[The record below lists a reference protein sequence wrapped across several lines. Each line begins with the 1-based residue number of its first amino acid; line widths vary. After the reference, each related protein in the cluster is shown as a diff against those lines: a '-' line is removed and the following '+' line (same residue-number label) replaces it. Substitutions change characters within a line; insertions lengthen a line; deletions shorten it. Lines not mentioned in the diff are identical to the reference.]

1 MTLKTVSAFAAAA
14 ASSLALAFAAGSALA
29 QDALTHDPAAVKSG
43 DYVLDPDHG
52 KITFSVVHMGYSVYQ
67 GQFTGVQAKLHLDA
81 AHPSASTL
89 DATVPVD
96 GIATGN
102 AHLDAHLKTADFF
115 DLAKFPNVAFHATKI
130 DRTGPK
136 TARITGDLTL
146 LGVTHPV
153 TLEAEF
159 LQAGKQPFFGV
170 YEVGFAAH
178 GELKRSEW
186 GMTKFTSAPNLPGFV
201 PVSDEVKL
209 QFEGEFKAAQ

>member
-1 MTLKTVSAFAAAA
+1 MTLKTAISAFAAAA
-14 ASSLALAFAAGSALA
+14 ALTFAAGSALA
-29 QDALTHDPAAVKSG
+29 QDAITHDPAAAKSG
-43 DYVLDPDHG
+43 EYVLDPDHG

-81 AHPSASTL
+81 ANPAASTL
-89 DATVPVD
+89 DAVVPVA

-102 AHLDAHLKTADFF
+102 PKLDEHLKTPDFF
-115 DLAKFPNVAFHATKI
+115 DVAKFSDVKFHATKI
-130 DRTGPK
+130 ERTGPK

-146 LGVTHPV
+146 LGATHPV

-159 LQAGKQPFFGV
+159 LQAGKNPFFNA

-186 GMTKFTSAPNLPGFV
+186 GMSKYTAVPNVPGFE
-201 PVSDEVKL
+201 PVSDVVKL
-209 QFEGEFKAAQ
+209 TFEGEFKAAQ

>member
-1 MTLKTVSAFAAAA
+1 MSFKTAIS
-14 ASSLALAFAAGSALA
+14 ALAAVAAVTFATGSALA

-43 DYVLDPDHG
+43 DYALDPDHG
-52 KITFSVVHMGYSVYQ
+52 KITFSVVHMGYSIYQ
-67 GQFTGVQAKLHLDA
+67 GQFTGVHAKLHLDA

-89 DATVPVD
+89 DATVPVA

-102 AHLDAHLKTADFF
+102 PKLDEHLKTPDFF
-115 DLAKFPNVAFHATKI
+115 DLAKFPEVTFHATRI
-130 DRTGPK
+130 ERTGPK
-136 TARITGDLTL
+136 TARITGELTL
-146 LGVTHPV
+146 LGATHPV

-159 LQAGKQPFFGV
+159 LQAGKNPFLGA
-170 YEVGFAAH
+170 YQVGFAAH

-186 GMTKFTSAPNLPGFV
+186 GMGKYTSVPNLPGFA